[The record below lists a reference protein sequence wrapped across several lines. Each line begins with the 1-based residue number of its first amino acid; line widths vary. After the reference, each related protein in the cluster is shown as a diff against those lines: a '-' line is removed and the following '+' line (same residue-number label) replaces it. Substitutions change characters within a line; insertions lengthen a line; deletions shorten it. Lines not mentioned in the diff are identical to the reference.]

1 LSFFEELKRRNVFR
15 VAIAYL
21 AGAWLLIEVAGTL
34 FPAFGIPDWGV
45 RFIVIVF
52 ALGFLPALIISWAYE
67 ITPEGVKRE
76 KDVVRD
82 ASISPL
88 TAKRLDWI
96 TIGLIV
102 AALVFLMADRFW
114 MSPRHPEQS
123 VTPIEVA
130 TDNMQA
136 SEPET
141 IKSHYPPKSIAV
153 LPFVN
158 MSDDA
163 SNEYFSDGISEELLN
178 QLTKIPELR
187 VIARTSSFSYKG
199 KDIKVIDLAHE
210 LNVNHI
216 LEGSVR
222 KDGNQVRITVQLI
235 DALSDTHLWTE
246 TYDRTL
252 NDIFVIQDEIAAE
265 VIKQL
270 KITLLD
276 DTLKTTETNTE
287 AYALF
292 LRGRH
297 LSHQGTPEAME
308 KAVVFLQQVL
318 AIDPNYVAAWTSLA
332 GIYSWQSTAGY
343 QPNDVGFEKAREAV
357 QEALAIDPNNALAH
371 AFLST
376 IAEVYDGDLM
386 VAARELELALTL
398 EPANPD
404 ILNLAGEL
412 LRNLSQLDDAIV
424 VGQYS
429 VNGDPVNPKSLY
441 SLGKTYLW
449 AGKLD
454 EAIVSF
460 RTALALSP
468 KYSHANYRI
477 GIALL
482 LKGELEAALAQMQQ
496 EQSQRKVLEGQAIVY
511 HALGEKA
518 LSDVAFSKLTETF
531 DGEGAYNAAY
541 VLAFR
546 GEADRAFE
554 WLDVAVKNND
564 NGLAQIAN
572 QPEFINIHKDP
583 RWLLFLERIGKSP
596 QQQAAIRFDVILT
609 K

>member
-1 LSFFEELKRRNVFR
+1 MSFFEELKRRNVFR

-34 FPAFGIPDWGV
+34 FPVFGVPDWGV
-45 RFIVIVF
+45 RFVVIVL

-67 ITPEGVKRE
+67 LTPEGLRRE
-76 KDVVRD
+76 KDVVYD
-82 ASISPL
+82 VSIARI
-88 TAKRLDWI
+88 TAKRMDGI

-102 AALVFLMADRFW
+102 VALAFIVTDHMWL
-114 MSPRHPEQS
+114 SPKLAVQS
-123 VTPIEVA
+123 TPTTDTEVV
-130 TDNMQA
+130 TDNVQA
-136 SEPET
+136 SEP
-141 IKSHYPPKSIAV
+141 KPQYSPRSIAV

-187 VIARTSSFSYKG
+187 VIARTSSFSFKG

-235 DALSDTHLWTE
+235 DALSDTHLWSE

-265 VIKQL
+265 VTKHL

-297 LSHQGTPEAME
+297 LTYKGTPEAME

-332 GIYSWQSTAGY
+332 GIYRWQAMTGF
-343 QPNDVGFEKAREAV
+343 QPNEVGFEKAREAIR
-357 QEALAIDPNNALAH
+357 EALVIDPNNALAH
-371 AFLST
+371 AFLSR
-376 IAEVYDGDLM
+376 IVEFIDGDLM

-404 ILNLAGEL
+404 ILNLAGGL
-412 LRNLSQLDDAIV
+412 LRNISQLDDAIV

-429 VNGDPVNPKSLY
+429 VNRDPVNPQSHY
-441 SLGKTYLW
+441 FLGKTYLW

-460 RTALALSP
+460 RTTLELSP
-468 KYSHANYRI
+468 KYSHANYRL

-482 LKGELEAALAQMQQ
+482 LKGEFEAALDEMQQ

-518 LSDVAFSKLTETF
+518 LSDVALSSLIETI
-531 DGEGAYNAAY
+531 DGYGAYNVAY

-546 GEADRAFE
+546 GETDRAFE

-572 QPEFINIHKDP
+572 QPEFINIHKEP
-583 RWLLFLERIGKSP
+583 RWLLFLESIGKSP
-596 QQQAAIRFDVILT
+596 QQLAAIKFDVILT